1 MRLALHWQ
9 ILIAMVGGAV
19 GGLLLNGTLSTSDR
33 TFQDAELPAEAQQ
46 MGLESLELHDS
57 SNQIRIVIVRADGRQ
72 ELVVDAT
79 SNNPD
84 EFKSLD
90 ELWSIRQ

>member
-33 TFQDAELPAEAQQ
+33 TFKDAELPAEVEQ
-46 MGLESLELHDS
+46 MGVLSLELHDS
-57 SNQIRIVIVRADGRQ
+57 SNQIRIVIVRDDGRQ
-72 ELVVDAT
+72 ELMIDAT
-79 SNNPD
+79 SDDPD
-84 EFKSLD
+84 VF
-90 ELWSIRQ
+90 